1 MMNKNM
7 AANFLDQTT
16 QLAMVGFVASLPVSI
31 AFTQS
36 SLFAGWV
43 AWLLKCLVEKRW
55 NGFKTPLD
63 LGIGLFLA
71 SALLSTVFSLSPWE
85 SFISLKKFY
94 LLSAVYF
101 TGFNVKSPARLLELV
116 KLFLG
121 MTALTGVYGLV
132 MFWFG
137 YQPRLLAAQGM
148 AMTSGGI
155 FMMAGLLSLAWIQY
169 QLGSPGRRQRL
180 HSLAAAALLAASL
193 ILTRTVSSWFGFV
206 MGFPALI
213 RSWKRRTAVFLLAAL
228 LLAGVFY
235 SANNYQMSFKLYSGN
250 KATSWNMRLGFWR
263 MGWQLIKERPV
274 LGTGSI
280 DLGQILKGM
289 RTAEDEKLWQ
299 GIPMGGHLHNNFI
312 QIAATRGFVGL
323 AAFLFMWF
331 SIFALAA
338 KLMGSRSRLTGI
350 FAGGIMAALTGFQI
364 NGLAEWNFS
373 DSEVVTIVWVMA
385 GLLLALHRFNIDGIL
400 KDEPKK
406 HEAVI

>member
-1 MMNKNM
+1 MNKDK

-36 SLFAGWV
+36 SLFVGWV
-43 AWLLKCLVEKRW
+43 AWLAKCLVGKKW

-63 LGIGLFLA
+63 LGFGLFLV
-71 SALLSTVFSLSPWE
+71 SALLSTAFSLSPWE

-101 TGFNVKSPARLLELV
+101 IGFNVKSPERLLELV

-132 MFWFG
+132 MFGFG

-155 FMMAGLLSLAWIQY
+155 FMMAGLLSLAWHRY
-169 QLGSPGRRQRL
+169 QSQFPGKWGRAL
-180 HSLAAAALLAASL
+180 SLAVSALLGGCL
-193 ILTRTVSSWFGFV
+193 LLTRTVSSWFGFV
-206 MGFPALI
+206 MGIPALI
-213 RSWKRRTAVFLLAAL
+213 RSRWKRAVILAFTGL
-228 LLAGVFY
+228 LLAGVYY

-263 MGWQLIKERPV
+263 MGWQLIKERPA
-274 LGTGSI
+274 LGTGMI
-280 DLGQILKGM
+280 DLGLMLKGM
-289 RTAEDEKLWQ
+289 RTAEDEKLWL
-299 GIPMGGHLHNNFI
+299 GAPMGGHLHNNFI
-312 QIAATRGFVGL
+312 QIAATRGFTGL
-323 AAFLFMWF
+323 AAFLFMWY
-331 SIFALAA
+331 SVFAMAA
-338 KLMGSRSRLTGI
+338 KLMRSRSRLAAI
-350 FAGGIMAALTGFQI
+350 FAGGILAALVGFQV

-373 DSEVVTIVWVMA
+373 DSEVVTIVWFLT
-385 GLLLALHRFNIDGIL
+385 GLLLALHRFNLDGVL
-400 KDEPKK
+400 KDG
-406 HEAVI
+406 

>member
-1 MMNKNM
+1 MDKSKIVRG
-7 AANFLDQTT
+7 LDQTI
-16 QLAMVGFVASLPVSI
+16 QLALVGFAASLPVSI

-36 SLFAGWV
+36 SLFVGWM
-43 AWLLKCLVEKRW
+43 AWLLKCGVEKKW

-63 LGIGLFLA
+63 LGFGLFLA

-85 SFISLKKFY
+85 SFIGLKKFY

-101 TGFNVKSPARLLELV
+101 TGFNVKSPARMLELV

-121 MTALTGVYGLV
+121 MTALTGIYGLV
-132 MFWFG
+132 MFGFG

-169 QLGSPGRRQRL
+169 QLGSADRRQRL

-193 ILTRTVSSWFGFV
+193 VLTRTVSSWFGFITGLPV
-206 MGFPALI
+206 LI
-213 RSWKRRTAVFLLAAL
+213 RSRWKRAAVFLLTAL
-228 LLAGVFY
+228 MLAGVFY
-235 SANNYQMSFKLYSGN
+235 SANNLRLSFILFYGN
-250 KATSWNMRLGFWR
+250 KAASWNMRLGFWR

-280 DLGQILKGM
+280 DLGQILKEM

-299 GIPMGGHLHNNFI
+299 GIPMGGHLHNNLI

-323 AAFLFMWF
+323 AAFLFLWF

-350 FAGGIMAALTGFQI
+350 FAGGILAALVGFQV

-373 DSEVVTIVWVMA
+373 DSEVVTIVWFLT
-385 GLLLALHRFNIDGIL
+385 GLLLALYRLTHGPNSTTGQSD
-400 KDEPKK
+400 DET
-406 HEAVI
+406 VI